1 MRRHNLFPLLFIVV
15 LSGAFV
21 GATIAADNTP
31 ELGLDLQGGVS
42 VVLEPQEGANSEA
55 LSQTISIIR
64 TRVDALG
71 VAEPEITRQG
81 NSIVVQLP
89 GVKNQRRALEIVGQT
104 AELRFRPVLNAFPV
118 SSVTTS
124 TTAPGSTTS
133 STAAGSTTSSTA
145 AVTSTSAATS
155 STEQGQGAGVGRGLG
170 LAEGESAAGVPPQET
185 TTTTAAAST
194 TTTAG
199 TTTSSSATTVTTTGE
214 PSADLCPVPEP
225 DEDDPTQPVLVPELD
240 DEGEA
245 ETCYQLGPSL
255 LTGAALSTARA
266 ELNTGTGQWVVN
278 PVFKGGQNGI
288 ELFNK
293 AATECFTGT
302 QTCPTKLLA
311 IVLDGVVVSAP
322 QIQQAQFE
330 RDQIQI
336 SGSFNERDAKNL
348 ALVLRYGALPVRLEP
363 QTVQTI
369 SASLGKDSLR
379 AGIAAGIGGLVLV
392 ALYMVFYYRALG
404 LVVIAGLTVW
414 AALNYSIISY
424 LSSSSGLALS
434 LAGVTGIIVSVG
446 VTVDSYVV
454 YFERLKDELRAGRT
468 LRSSTDRAFR
478 RAFRTILAADISSFI
493 GASLLFWLTVG
504 PVRGFAFFLGLS
516 TILDVVVAWFFTRP
530 VVGLLSR
537 NKVFTDA
544 RHLGVARGLGGVR
557 PSTAPAGGGR

>member
-1 MRRHNLFPLLFIVV
+1 MRRHGLLPLLFIVV
-15 LSGAFV
+15 LAFGLA
-21 GATIAADNTP
+21 GATIAGGNSP

-42 VVLEPQEGANSEA
+42 VVLEPEEGASSEA
-55 LSQTISIIR
+55 LSQTIQIIR

-81 NSIVVQLP
+81 NAIVVQLP

-104 AELRFRPVLNAFPV
+104 AELRFRPVLNAFPLAGA
-118 SSVTTS
+118 TTS
-124 TTAPGSTTS
+124 TTAPAASTSSSTS
-133 STAAGSTTSSTA
+133 STAAGDSSTSSTA
-145 AVTSTSAATS
+145 AATS
-155 STEQGQGAGVGRGLG
+155 STEQGFAGFG
-170 LAEGESAAGVPPQET
+170 LAEGESAAGFRGPQQET
-185 TTTTAAAST
+185 TTTTAGST

-199 TTTSSSATTVTTTGE
+199 STTTSSGSTTTTVA
-214 PSADLCPVPEP
+214 SSDDLCPIPEP
-225 DEDDPTQPVLVPELD
+225 EQDDPTQPVLVPELD
-240 DEGEA
+240 DEGQA

-255 LTGAALSTARA
+255 LTGAALSTASA
-266 ELNTGTGQWVVN
+266 EIDPGSGQWLVR
-278 PVFKGGQNGI
+278 PTFRGGANGI
-288 ELFNK
+288 QLFNS
-293 AATECFTGT
+293 AATECFNAT
-302 QTCPTKLLA
+302 QTCPTRLLA

-322 QIQQAQFE
+322 EIQQGEFE
-330 RDQIQI
+330 RDSIQI
-336 SGSFNERDAKNL
+336 TGAFSEREAKNL

-369 SASLGKDSLR
+369 SASLGRDSLN

-404 LVVIAGLTVW
+404 LVVIAGLAVW
-414 AALNYSIISY
+414 SALNYSIISY
-424 LSSSSGLALS
+424 LSDSSGLALS

-493 GASLLFWLTVG
+493 GASLLYWLTVG

-516 TILDVVVAWFFTRP
+516 TMLDVVVAWFFTRP

-537 NKVFTDA
+537 NRMFTDA
-544 RHLGVARGLGGVR
+544 RFLGITRGLGGAA